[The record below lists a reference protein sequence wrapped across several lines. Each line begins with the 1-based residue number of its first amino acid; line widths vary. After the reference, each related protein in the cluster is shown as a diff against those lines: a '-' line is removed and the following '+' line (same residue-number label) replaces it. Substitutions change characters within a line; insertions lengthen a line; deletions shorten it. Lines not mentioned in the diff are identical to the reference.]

1 MRAKRIYSGEIVLQA
16 QVPSNRN
23 SSGSCEFQTRLHTP
37 QLQSPRAPMG
47 FLWVLFAGQLVPV
60 AWYFVAYDRQPECTV
75 HWR

>member
-1 MRAKRIYSGEIVLQA
+1 MAKLFCRR

-23 SSGSCEFQTRLHTP
+23 FSGSCEFQTRLHTP

-60 AWYFVAYDRQPECTV
+60 AWYFVAYDRQQE
-75 HWR
+75 

>member
-1 MRAKRIYSGEIVLQA
+1 M
-16 QVPSNRN
+16 
-23 SSGSCEFQTRLHTP
+23 P

-60 AWYFVAYDRQPECTV
+60 AWYFVAYDRQPECTA